1 MKSFKN
7 KNALV
12 VLGIGIFIFFFVLAG
27 FSSKAFLKRNV
38 VSLLCVFWSA
48 VLAIN
53 FLLLENPVGKKAFS
67 RLFFYALIISF
78 FTVYTVFFS
87 DPQIV
92 LAASAEYGPC
102 TVDGDCNSNNCVAN
116 YTSPCYTECIA
127 DGQCATQTP
136 GIGAFGW
143 FPEGSCTLQRGD
155 DSTSGCGCECSNNPA
170 DTTCWDAT
178 GTKCCSNSA
187 DDWLFTGSSTKG
199 CDNGVVV
206 NCASGTACRFIDGA
220 TDYYCTG
227 SIFTEAS
234 TAAGQTCNTN
244 YVCDGNEG
252 TCCNSNLIK
261 DTDTSTYNC
270 GCDAYHDGFAC
281 DGTVTGGTFTQDKVC
296 MFVAAQSNYL
306 CYAAMASYNSGLNRY
321 IYGCEYPTGTPL
333 YGDICDTTYTNGN
346 FNANGVCYGSG
357 SCCTTTYVDGDND
370 GNFDDNDCGCSST
383 HDGKRCDSNVD
394 RTWDGVCAYT
404 GAAWTCDTSGVF
416 YDGSDYRTAGSSA
429 TDGYRCMSGSVG
441 SGGFSQ
447 NGMSSASS
455 CTTSDV
461 VCPNGKGSACSSCSA
476 SSDGNMCDS
485 TVTSGDFGQ
494 TGICA
499 SVDGNSFD
507 CDVSGHV
514 VYTSVYYDSECAG
527 LESKTC
533 DASIVSG
540 GNYGAEGV
548 CVDSG
553 CVTGLVSCNCGVDE
567 SCSGDVTDAKCSS
580 ACSAGYACDA
590 DVGGNAFEQ
599 DGLCLDGTTCDN
611 AGVVAKSGSTYYAD
625 CTANYVCDDSITLG
639 DWVQTGVCYGGT
651 TNCCTSNN
659 VIDSDRNGNADVCA
673 ACSATY
679 NGDKYDSALTSGV
692 YASEGRCAGSTKCTV
707 DYVDADDNDLF
718 DDAVCG
724 CTVTYNGKKCVTDA
738 DADSWDG
745 ICVTTDDGSTWDCV
759 TSGVFWD
766 GTYYRSSG
774 SNATDGYRCM
784 SGSVG
789 SGGFSQNGM
798 GAESVCR
805 TSGTI
810 ACPAGSG
817 SACYYSCTLS
827 EDGYQCD
834 NTVTSG
840 DFSQTG
846 ACATNDDGSTWT
858 CDTDAS
864 DVASTGTYNATDCYV
879 SASYNYLANSCDS
892 LGNSGGNVA
901 YDGVCFQ
908 QTGTTWNCCTTYS
921 TNSTE
926 LDNPDVCGNE
936 ATVCGASSNGLKCD
950 DVSDATWSPGDQRC
964 DESSTSCRVCTFAT
978 HVDSEALCES
988 GCGANSICDEIAI
1001 EAVSGNYCCHSCTSP
1016 DNTVSGTVVWGD
1028 CDYSSQTGSSDYCF
1042 DLSADQC
1049 FHQSGDSCTATGW
1062 DFTETGCPN
1071 PRHQN
1076 QAGSWVNNSYCTSNC
1091 ADSGTSCYYETG
1103 SNTPADRSDD
1113 CSASGCQVTSCSMQK
1128 GFLCQATTGC
1138 TCDNTECA
1146 ADAVR
1151 QGYQTGSCSGGACNY
1166 SPKVDTHSMSPDPVY
1181 INEEVT
1187 FTATVSSDDEDIAKT
1202 EVWAY
1207 VTGDYSAYEMSC
1219 TDGSCSYSHNFT
1231 DLGQGQYY
1239 INVTDNNG
1247 LSNTSTVANWYQES
1261 LTVDYLNFTP
1271 TGHYPEAHL
1280 DYGQDIVVQGHLVN
1294 DRTNADETGISV
1306 TVKVINTSWLLD
1318 NEYSCSG
1325 NTDGTGNFTC
1335 TMTSVNLT
1343 KPGNYNLTVL
1353 LDEVQNTDDIKNDE
1367 NTTKEFK
1374 FYEPIVFTNDFWGK
1388 PDELHVNTTAS
1399 YQNTGTLV
1407 SCTDCGNYTLMDADS
1422 GEHKYLFTTDASGVN
1437 KTIITD
1443 TPLKPGVNTFTTFVE
1458 YYGNGTSSS
1467 TSIIV
1472 NGTVYSVSLSDS
1484 ILSHSSDDLTV
1495 TVNVNNTGN
1504 INLSSLWG
1512 FTEIYYGE
1520 DNLEPLGSPE
1530 TAASK
1535 LNDSDSYIGLLT
1547 PAQTLQMT
1555 YDYVFNETLPVGT
1568 YGLLSY
1574 FGDTNTGGTSWDNKV
1589 GVNQSGNAWSNML
1602 PQFYLYN
1609 YTATH
1614 GSVLDPV
1621 NVTEQTIYADPVR
1634 DEEYGSTTSC
1644 YDSGTCTILLNV
1656 TRNEEVDV
1664 YAKNAQ
1670 LTWNST
1676 SSRYDYT
1683 FWPNLCY
1690 ENNYTIWVGDTAMV
1704 NNTFNGTFY
1713 FNCSLNTRALV
1724 YRQPEDDED
1733 IGIFEGNFIDK
1744 TKGTITFFLEAFDPS
1759 GHENIDF
1766 VGWNITNTDTGEVY
1780 TEFSGS
1786 CMNTSLKKWRCNQ
1799 TLDPELSGC
1808 HQMSSQMYV
1817 QGTNASRNS
1826 SRSLNFYVD
1835 AIDALFDYDS
1845 SVLLG
1850 TNQPVIGQ
1858 VSYCSGETYGDY
1870 SNLSIEITTPT
1881 SGEVKKTE
1889 TITPSGNFYSSYT
1902 PDIQGSKHLRIEVTD
1917 SNMVRGFTLSFIDVI
1932 AISKTVL
1939 TLSPITQAFDLGREG
1954 QRAYMYV
1961 IDNPSSEPMSYN
1973 LQLTSA
1979 ALPMLFSDNLASYKN
1994 LTVGGDQEYVGYVDV
2009 LPVSIGEYS
2018 TTFFLANKDFPY
2030 DNTSTELT
2038 ADVSVRFQQS
2048 GFHYSLLPGLNA
2060 FFLVLLLLVAGF
2072 FLWERL

>member
-1 MKSFKN
+1 MKSLEN

-12 VLGIGIFIFFFVLAG
+12 VLGITIFIFFFVLAG
-27 FSSKAFLKRNV
+27 FSSKDFLKRNV
-38 VSLLCVFWSA
+38 VSLLCVFWSM

-53 FLLLENPVGKKAFS
+53 FLLLENPIGNKAFS
-67 RLFFYALIISF
+67 KLFFYALIMSF
-78 FTVYTVFFS
+78 FMVYTVFFS

-102 TVDGDCNSNNCVAN
+102 SVDGDCNSNNCVYN
-116 YTSPCYTECIA
+116 YTYSGTGTPEKICCDA
-127 DGQCATQTP
+127 SQCAVWFGGPPSSTNCINENQCA
-136 GIGAFGW
+136 GVAYGSDIGY
-143 FPEGSCTLQRGD
+143 FPVGCVLERPDTTLRA
-155 DSTSGCGCECSNNPA
+155 CGCDYSGNPA
-170 DTTCWDAT
+170 DSTGWDAT
-178 GTKCCSNSA
+178 GTKCCSYSD

-206 NCASGTACRFIDGA
+206 DCASGTACRFIDGA

-227 SIFTEAS
+227 SIFTTSS
-234 TAAGQTCNTN
+234 TAKGQTCNTN
-244 YVCDGNEG
+244 YVCTADDG
-252 TCCNSNLIK
+252 TCCNSNLVK

-281 DGTVTGGTFTQDKVC
+281 DGSVTGGTFTQDKVC

-306 CYAAMASYNSGLNRY
+306 CYAAMASYNIGLNRY

-333 YGDICDTTYTNGN
+333 YGDSCDTTYTDGN
-346 FNANGVCYGSG
+346 FDANGICYGSG

-404 GAAWTCDTSGVF
+404 GAAWTCDTSDVF

-429 TDGYRCMSGSVG
+429 TDGYRCRSGSVG

-447 NGMSSASS
+447 NGMGSASS

-461 VCPNGKGSACSSCSA
+461 VCPSGKGSACSSCSS

-499 SVDGNSFD
+499 SSDGNSFD
-507 CDVSGHV
+507 CDTSGHV
-514 VYTSVYYDSECAG
+514 VYTGSYYDTSCSISEDG
-527 LESKTC
+527 KMC
-533 DASIVSG
+533 DNTITSG
-540 GNYGAEGV
+540 GNFG
-548 CVDSG
+548 
-553 CVTGLVSCNCGVDE
+553 
-567 SCSGDVTDAKCSS
+567 
-580 ACSAGYACDA
+580 
-590 DVGGNAFEQ
+590 Q
-599 DGLCLDGTTCDN
+599 DGSCATSDEGTT
-611 AGVVAKSGSTYYAD
+611 
-625 CTANYVCDDSITLG
+625 
-639 DWVQTGVCYGGT
+639 W
-651 TNCCTSNN
+651 
-659 VIDSDRNGNADVCA
+659 
-673 ACSATY
+673 
-679 NGDKYDSALTSGV
+679 
-692 YASEGRCAGSTKCTV
+692 
-707 DYVDADDNDLF
+707 
-718 DDAVCG
+718 
-724 CTVTYNGKKCVTDA
+724 
-738 DADSWDG
+738 
-745 ICVTTDDGSTWDCV
+745 
-759 TSGVFWD
+759 
-766 GTYYRSSG
+766 
-774 SNATDGYRCM
+774 M
-784 SGSVG
+784 
-789 SGGFSQNGM
+789 
-798 GAESVCR
+798 
-805 TSGTI
+805 
-810 ACPAGSG
+810 
-817 SACYYSCTLS
+817 
-827 EDGYQCD
+827 
-834 NTVTSG
+834 
-840 DFSQTG
+840 
-846 ACATNDDGSTWT
+846 

-879 SASYNYLANSCDS
+879 SATYNYLANSCDS

-901 YDGVCFQ
+901 YDGVCFLQ
-908 QTGTTWNCCTTYS
+908 IDTTWNCCTTYA

-926 LDNPDVCGNE
+926 IDNPDVCGNE

-950 DVSDATWSPGDQRC
+950 DVSDATWAPGDKRC
-964 DESSTSCRVCTFAT
+964 DESGTACRTCTFAT
-978 HVDSEALCES
+978 RVDTESLCES
-988 GCGANSICDEIAI
+988 GCGANSVCDEIAI
-1001 EAVSGNYCCHSCTSP
+1001 EAVTGNYCCGDCVSP

-1028 CDYSSQTGSSDYCF
+1028 CDHKSQTGSSDYCF

-1049 FHQSGDSCTATGW
+1049 FHQSGDSCIATGW
-1062 DFTETGCPN
+1062 TLTETGCPN
-1071 PRHQN
+1071 PRYQN
-1076 QAGSWVNNSYCTSNC
+1076 QAGSWVNNSYCTSDC
-1091 ADSGTSCYYETG
+1091 ADSGTSCYYET
-1103 SNTPADRSDD
+1103 SLNTPADRSDD
-1113 CSASGCQVTSCSMQK
+1113 CGASGCQVSSCSMQK
-1128 GFLCQATTGC
+1128 GFLCQYSTGC
-1138 TCDNTECA
+1138 SCDNTECA

-1166 SPKVDTHSMSPDPVY
+1166 APKVDSHSMSPDPVY
-1181 INEEVT
+1181 VNEEVT
-1187 FTATVSSDDEDIAKT
+1187 FLATVSSDDGDIAKT

-1231 DLGQGQYY
+1231 SLGQGNYY
-1239 INVTDNNG
+1239 INVTDNDG
-1247 LSNTSTVANWYQES
+1247 LSNTSSVGNWYQES

-1280 DYGQDIVVQGHLVN
+1280 DYGQDIVVQGHLIN
-1294 DRTNADETGISV
+1294 DRTNADETGVSV
-1306 TVKVINTSWLLD
+1306 TVKVINTSWLVD
-1318 NEYSCSG
+1318 QGYSCSG

-1343 KPGNYNLTVL
+1343 KPGDYNLTVL
-1353 LDEVQNTDDIKNDE
+1353 LDEVQNTDNIKNDE

-1374 FYEPIVFTNDFWGK
+1374 FYEPIIFTNDFWGK

-1399 YQNTGTLV
+1399 YLHTGTLV
-1407 SCTDCGNYTLMDADS
+1407 SCTDCGNYTLTDADS
-1422 GEHKYLFTTDASGVN
+1422 GEHKYLFSTDASGVN
-1437 KTIITD
+1437 KTTITD
-1443 TPLKPGVNTFTTFVE
+1443 TPLKPGDNTFTTFVE

-1467 TSIIV
+1467 TSVIV
-1472 NGTVYSVSLSDS
+1472 NGTVYSLSLSDS
-1484 ILSHSSDDLTV
+1484 ILSQSSDALTV

-1504 INLSSLWG
+1504 INLSNIWG
-1512 FTEIYYGE
+1512 FTEVYYGE
-1520 DNLEPLGSPE
+1520 DNVGGDGVPE
-1530 TAASK
+1530 TAAGK
-1535 LNDSDSYIGLLT
+1535 VNDSDSYIGLLN

-1555 YDYVFNETLPVGT
+1555 YDYVLNETLPVGT

-1589 GVNQSGNAWSNML
+1589 GVNQSGNAWNDMV
-1602 PQFYLYN
+1602 PRFYLYN

-1614 GSVLDPV
+1614 GAVIDPV
-1621 NVTEQTIYADPVR
+1621 KLTEQTIYATPVR
-1634 DEEYGSTTSC
+1634 DEGYGATTSC
-1644 YDSGTCTILLNV
+1644 YDSGACTILLNV
-1656 TRNEEVDV
+1656 TRNGEVDV

-1690 ENNYTIWVGDTAMV
+1690 ENNYTILVWDTAMV
-1704 NNTFNGTFY
+1704 NNTFNGTFD
-1713 FNCSLNTRALV
+1713 FNCTLNTRALV
-1724 YRQPEDDED
+1724 YRQPEDNED

-1744 TKGTITFFLEAFDPS
+1744 NRGVITFFLEAFDPS

-1766 VGWNITNTDTGEVY
+1766 VGWNITNADTGEVY

-1786 CMNTSLKKWRCNQ
+1786 CMNTSLRKWRCNQ
-1799 TLDPELSGC
+1799 TLDPEVSGC
-1808 HQMSSQMYV
+1808 HRMSSQMYV

-1858 VSYCSGETYGDY
+1858 ISYCSGETYGEY

-1881 SGEVKKTE
+1881 SGEIKKTE
-1889 TITPSGNFYSSYT
+1889 TITPNGNFYSSYT

-1917 SNMVRGFTLSFIDVI
+1917 SNMVRGFSLSFIDVI

-1939 TLSPITQAFDLGREG
+1939 TISPITQAFDLGREG

-1961 IDNPSSEPMSYN
+1961 IDNPSSEPMTYN

-1994 LTVGGDQEYVGYVDV
+1994 VTVGGDQEYVGYVDV

-2018 TTFFLANKDFPY
+2018 TTFFLANKGFPY
-2030 DNTSTELT
+2030 DNTSSELT
-2038 ADVSVRFQQS
+2038 ADVSVRYQQS

-2060 FFLVLLLLVAGF
+2060 SFLVLLLLVAGF